1 MLNFL
6 GKSISKIFGTK
17 SDKDVK
23 MLTPYVVA
31 TNAAFELLHELSNDD
46 FRAKTQELKDHINDY
61 LAPIRD
67 EITEIQKEIDENQE
81 LNILQKE
88 ASFKRIDELRASEKC

>member
-31 TNAAFELLHELSNDD
+31 TNAAFDLLHDLSNDD
-46 FRAKTQELKDHINDY
+46 FRAMGMPAEAAE
-61 LAPIRD
+61 AP
-67 EITEIQKEIDENQE
+67 
-81 LNILQKE
+81 
-88 ASFKRIDELRASEKC
+88 ASS